1 MGARNMSKTEI
12 RRVEMLARAYRKL
25 DTCLFYLNEAA
36 AGNPE
41 AEALKE
47 MCVALMDDTAALIG
61 ATRDAK

>member
-1 MGARNMSKTEI
+1 MNKTEI
-12 RRVEMLARAYRKL
+12 KRLEMLARAYKKL
-25 DTCLFYLNEAA
+25 DTCLYYFGVAA

-61 ATRDAK
+61 ATRDTKQPGA